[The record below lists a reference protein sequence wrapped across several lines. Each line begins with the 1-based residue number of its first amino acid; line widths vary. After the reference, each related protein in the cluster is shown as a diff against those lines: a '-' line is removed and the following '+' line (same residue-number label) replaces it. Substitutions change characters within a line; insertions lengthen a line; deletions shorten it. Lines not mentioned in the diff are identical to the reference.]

1 MMTDPIADLLTRIR
15 NAYSVKKE
23 DVSAPYSKFKETV
36 IKLLVSEGYIA
47 EYTVTGEGIKKEIKI
62 KLRYANGQAALVG
75 IKRMS
80 KPGLKQYVN
89 AKELPKVLSGLGIAV
104 ISTSKGLL
112 TDREARK
119 QNLGGEV
126 VAFVW

>member
-15 NAYSVKKE
+15 NAYSTNKAE
-23 DVSAPYSKFKETV
+23 VSAPYSKFKENLLN
-36 IKLLVSEGYIA
+36 LLVQEGY
-47 EYTVTGEGIKKEIKI
+47 VTEFSVSGEGVKKELNI
-62 KLRYANGQAALVG
+62 KLRYVNGQAAVVG

-80 KPGLKQYVN
+80 KPGLKQYSKS
-89 AKELPKVLSGLGIAV
+89 KELPKVLSGLGIAV
-104 ISTSKGLL
+104 VSTSKGLL